1 MTTKDAASEYFEKK
15 NITRLFEVI
24 SVLFSLDYRVRT
36 HIFPQELCSMLAF
49 HQPVDPKKF
58 LVEELKKRKNKTNS
72 RFFTESGK
80 YPSWGNYKTSHI
92 HHHQHQTEL
101 AGYFGTI
108 QKGKETISKEAFLEA
123 AACLQSNGDEIQV
136 ESDKIDKD
144 EFVKLL
150 KEKTF

>member
-1 MTTKDAASEYFEKK
+1 
-15 NITRLFEVI
+15 
-24 SVLFSLDYRVRT
+24 
-36 HIFPQELCSMLAF
+36 MLAF

-58 LVEELKKRKNKTNS
+58 LVEELKKRKIKTNS

-108 QKGKETISKEAFLEA
+108 QKGKETITKEAFLEA

-136 ESDKIDKD
+136 ESDKIDQD

-150 KEKTF
+150 KEKRSNKGIIYRIIILLA